1 MSIDSGEL
9 KWSKSLGWSLEEYK
23 DYLKNL
29 NEICRLRE
37 ISSKEILEMKE
48 FIEILNKTNIL
59 FKFCFLNK
67 FIAKSNVDAII
78 LSLFAIKSYA
88 YL

>member
-29 NEICRLRE
+29 NEFEQIRRRQ
-37 ISSKEILEMKE
+37 
-48 FIEILNKTNIL
+48 
-59 FKFCFLNK
+59 
-67 FIAKSNVDAII
+67 II
-78 LSLFAIKSYA
+78 LKGTDGECNNCYHHEDFPHKTMALDPVTGIVTCLYCNS
-88 YL
+88 